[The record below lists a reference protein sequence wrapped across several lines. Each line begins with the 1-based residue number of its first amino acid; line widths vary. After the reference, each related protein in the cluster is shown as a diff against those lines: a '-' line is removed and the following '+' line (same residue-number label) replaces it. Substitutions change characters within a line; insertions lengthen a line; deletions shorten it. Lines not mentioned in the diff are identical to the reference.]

1 MDKNFS
7 NRILYSILTVLG
19 IIISYSILFS
29 WSMLY
34 FENQQVTFAQSLQV
48 VVESLTTS
56 GYGGYSPWESDFMN
70 YFIVIMNVTGVA
82 LVFFAFPVL
91 IVPILKR
98 AIEKSPPQK
107 VTKSDHVII
116 CGYSNH
122 ADVLIQELDSRGKD
136 YVIIEPEN
144 QMASKLH
151 LAGMNVIFGNP
162 ESDEILLNAS
172 IGSASTLVLQSTVE
186 KSISTIL
193 TARNASE
200 TINIIAV
207 LDQEEEEVYYKLAG
221 ADITILPRQ
230 LIGESLAKQVP
241 AISIIDSVE
250 IDNNIELIEID
261 IEEGSELCNQ
271 SVKSAELLDNY
282 NINII
287 GAWQKDEFYSPVSP
301 DLILDSKIRLLVAGE
316 KEEIDELSKKA
327 ESTTRHFRRNK
338 VLILGYGQS
347 GDAAARFLKSRSVD
361 AQVIDIQDKE
371 GVDIIGDITKTET
384 LERADIEDVMSL
396 IVTIQDDTKAIY
408 ATLMARHLNPKAHI
422 IVRANNKR
430 NIRKIF
436 DAGADYVQAVTT
448 VSGRMLAA
456 SIFED
461 EDSLAVEKQI
471 NLKQLPAGRL
481 AGSTLVESDVRQETG
496 CTILMAI
503 RNGEKMITLDP
514 QKFTFEEDDQVIL
527 AGTDESIYLFEEKYL
542 SNS

>member
-1 MDKNFS
+1 M
-7 NRILYSILTVLG
+7 
-19 IIISYSILFS
+19 
-29 WSMLY
+29 
-34 FENQQVTFAQSLQV
+34 
-48 VVESLTTS
+48 
-56 GYGGYSPWESDFMN
+56 
-70 YFIVIMNVTGVA
+70 
-82 LVFFAFPVL
+82 
-91 IVPILKR
+91 
-98 AIEKSPPQK
+98 
-107 VTKSDHVII
+107 
-116 CGYSNH
+116 
-122 ADVLIQELDSRGKD
+122 
-136 YVIIEPEN
+136 
-144 QMASKLH
+144 
-151 LAGMNVIFGNP
+151 
-162 ESDEILLNAS
+162 
-172 IGSASTLVLQSTVE
+172 
-186 KSISTIL
+186 
-193 TARNASE
+193 
-200 TINIIAV
+200 

-301 DLILDSKIRLLVAGE
+301 DLILDSNIRLLVAGE
-316 KEEIDELSKKA
+316 KKEIDELSKKA

-371 GVDIIGDITKTET
+371 GVDIVGDITKTET

-408 ATLMARHLNPKAHI
+408 ATLMARRLNPKAHI

-481 AGSTLVESDVRQETG
+481 AGSTLVESDVRQKTG